1 MSSFT
6 PEQEA
11 QIKLLRKLGIGYR
24 KIATELDLNRDAVR
38 YFCKQNEL
46 AGKAKPPEERIR
58 GVECIQCGAR
68 LPPSTS
74 GRTRIFCS
82 SKCRYRWWRETGD
95 QIDRP
100 MGKREEKLC
109 AYCGKPIIAYKN
121 KQRKYCNHECYIRDR
136 FWRLEDGREPYVSPK
151 DR

>member
-1 MSSFT
+1 MSTFT

-58 GVECIQCGAR
+58 GVECIQCGTR
-68 LPPSTS
+68 LPPSTA

-82 SKCRYRWWRETGD
+82 SKCRYRWWKETGD
-95 QIDRP
+95 QLDRP

-121 KQRKYCNHECYIRDR
+121 KHRKYCNHECYIRDR